1 MKPLEKLRN
10 AGIWLARKVLKRK
23 RAGVIL
29 AGYYNGGCPVC
40 EAHIG
45 TDVWKD
51 KLTQEFYCF
60 CGACSREIY
69 RLLLKREIR
78 WLKAP

>member
-1 MKPLEKLRN
+1 MKPLEQLKRVP
-10 AGIWLARKVLKRK
+10 IWLARKVLKRK
-23 RAGVIL
+23 RAGVL
-29 AGYYNGGCPVC
+29 LVGYYNGGCPVC
-40 EAHIG
+40 SAHIG

-60 CGACSREIY
+60 CGACNREIY
-69 RLLLKREIR
+69 QFIDHDKIR